1 MTRTTTTR
9 RIPTGGR
16 FRIVGWTVLT
26 AAVGTALLLAA
37 LVLVL
42 RWTADEEVNRSLAR
56 DREAVAAFAREGR
69 DPQTGEPATDP
80 ERSVDLYVDR
90 HRADPTELVIGG
102 TAGDPDR
109 RESVGIDA
117 VSLADLAPD
126 TRQALLAP
134 DGGGT
139 MTDPVHGPVT
149 WTNVQVKAGDRTGHV
164 VVAVFRQTGND
175 VLARQGLL
183 LGLLALGSLAA
194 TGAAAWAAAGRFLDH
209 TAEFDDAVRRALDTP
224 EPRPLPEEGSAEYR
238 ELARGTNALLRR
250 AGQGLRQERR
260 FTEDVA
266 FALRT
271 PLTVLEEGLRHPGA
285 TPQQR
290 DATRDRLA
298 AEATRVRELVDGL
311 VTLVRLDRQDTGAE
325 PGPVDVAALAATA
338 ARSWHA
344 RSAAEGPEPE
354 VDTAGEET
362 AVTALADPPAFVEAL
377 EHVLKNA
384 RDAAP
389 DPVQARIR
397 LRVHSVSEDENRWV
411 AVDVE
416 DEGRGVPEDE
426 RDLVLRRLAAASND
440 PDPGNGLGLPI
451 TAGLLAGMGGRL
463 RLTETED
470 GRTRVRL
477 LLRPAPEAD

>member
-56 DREAVAAFAREGR
+56 DREAVAAFAREGV
-69 DPQTGEPATDP
+69 DPETGEPATDP
-80 ERSVDLYVDR
+80 ERFVDLYVDR
-90 HRADPTELVIGG
+90 HRVDPTELVIGG
-102 TAGDPDR
+102 TDGDPDR
-109 RESVGIDA
+109 RESVGVDA

-209 TAEFDDAVRRALDTP
+209 TAEFDDAVRRSLEAP
-224 EPRPLPEEGSAEYR
+224 EPRTLPEEGSAEYR
-238 ELARGTNALLRR
+238 VLARRANALIRRGERDLRD
-250 AGQGLRQERR
+250 ERR
-260 FTEDVA
+260 FSEDLA

-271 PLTVLEEGLRHPGA
+271 PLTAIEEGLRHPGSTA
-285 TPQQR
+285 EHR
-290 DATRDRLA
+290 EATRERLA
-298 AEATRVRELVDGL
+298 AEATRVRSLVDGL
-311 VTLVRLDRQDTGAE
+311 VALVRLDRQDTAAT
-325 PGPVDVAALAATA
+325 PGPVDVAVLAGTA

-344 RSAAEGPEPE
+344 RTGGDGPEPA
-354 VDTAGEET
+354 VDAVGET
-362 AVTALADPPAFVEAL
+362 TTALADAPRLVQVLEA
-377 EHVLKNA
+377 VLDNA
-384 RDAAP
+384 RNAAAP
-389 DPVQARIR
+389 VAPVEIR
-397 LRVHSVSEDENRWV
+397 VRVHEVTDDDGRWV
-411 AVDVE
+411 AVDVV
-416 DEGRGVPEDE
+416 DHGRGVPEDE
-426 RDLVLRRLAAASND
+426 RDLVLHRLATASND
-440 PDPGNGLGLPI
+440 PCPGNGLGLPI
-451 TAGLLAGMGGRL
+451 AAGLMAWMGGTL
-463 RLTETED
+463 RLEEADD
-470 GRTRVRL
+470 GGTRVRL
-477 LLRPAPEAD
+477 LLRAVLDGE